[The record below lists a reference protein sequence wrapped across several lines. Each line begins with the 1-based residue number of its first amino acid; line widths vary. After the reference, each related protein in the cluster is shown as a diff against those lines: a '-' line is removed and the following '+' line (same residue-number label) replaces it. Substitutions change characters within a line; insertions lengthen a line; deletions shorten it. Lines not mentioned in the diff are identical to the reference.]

1 MIIYVK
7 LRYTLIGTEMKQT
20 DRTNYSSYEKAKRAV
35 KEYVEDFE
43 NHIDKEEEHL
53 DTNGSILYEIHISWD
68 SYYGKKNK
76 EIVKIKREYVY

>member
-7 LRYTLIGTEMKQT
+7 LRYTLINNEFIESG
-20 DRTNYSSYEKAKRAV
+20 RTNYSTYEKAKLAV

>member
-7 LRYTLIGTEMKQT
+7 LRYTLIGTKMTET
-20 DRTNYSSYEKAKRAV
+20 ARTNYSSYEKAKLAV

-68 SYYGKKNK
+68 SYYNKKNK